1 MANDKDD
8 KDENKQ
14 VFDTDIPDEKSRILL
29 PGEPIDRSQIYDVN
43 GNKLQYGNTDPNVL
57 GPDDNIPV
65 VMKQQTSSLRD
76 RSLYSPL
83 LPPELFAAEATYVL
97 PFANFVAEE
106 LVNVNLIDERTYRKL
121 QVQLKQRSIFC
132 VLDIS
137 DATVVDRVVTWKGLR
152 LICKDFEVA
161 SVTFCLDLAS
171 RVCLTRSVRLW
182 LSAKGSYAN
191 VGNPSGLV
199 DLGINKA
206 ATIIENY
213 LQAERI
219 LK

>member
-1 MANDKDD
+1 MADDNKKDD
-8 KDENKQ
+8 NKG
-14 VFDTDIPDEKSRILL
+14 VFDTDIPDESSRVLM
-29 PGEPIDRSQIYDVN
+29 PSEPIDRSQIYDVK

-57 GPDDNIPV
+57 GPDDNIPII
-65 VMKQQTSSLRD
+65 MKQQSASLRD
-76 RSLYSPL
+76 RSLYSAL
-83 LPPELFAAEATYVL
+83 LPNELFAAEATYVL

-106 LVNVNLIDERTYRKL
+106 LVNVNLIDELTYRKL
-121 QVQLKQRSIFC
+121 QIQLKQRSIFC

-137 DATVVDRVVTWKGLR
+137 DATIVDRVVTWKGLR

-182 LSAKGSYAN
+182 LSAKGAYAN
-191 VGNPSGLV
+191 VGDPSGLR

>member
-1 MANDKDD
+1 MADEKKKDD
-8 KDENKQ
+8 EKKGIVVE
-14 VFDTDIPDEKSRILL
+14 PDEASRILL
-29 PGEPIDRSQIYDVN
+29 PNETIDRSQIYDVH
-43 GNKLQYGNTDPNVL
+43 GNKLRYGNDDPNVL
-57 GPDDNIPV
+57 GPDDNIPLV
-65 VMKQQTSSLRD
+65 KQNYAAIRD

-83 LPPELFAAEATYVL
+83 LPNELFAAEATYVL

-106 LVNVNLIDERTYRKL
+106 IVNVNLIDELTYRKL

-137 DATVVDRVVTWKGLR
+137 DATVVDRRVTWKGLR
-152 LICKDFEVA
+152 LICKEFEVA

-182 LSAKGSYAN
+182 LSAREQYTNLGD
-191 VGNPSGLV
+191 PSGLV